1 MRGPSFSSPASRAAS
16 FPSSLSRSF
25 SSFSSFPRLRASAA
39 AAMGKLNVVMLRYLS
54 REHFRVEMGMKNHEI
69 VPASLIASIA
79 SLKHGGCNKILRE
92 LAKHKLLAYER
103 TKTVQGYRLT
113 NAGYDYLALKTL
125 SSRQVISSVGNQ
137 MGVGKESDIYIVA
150 NEEEQ
155 QFALKLHRLGRTSF
169 RNLKNKRDYHK
180 HRHKMSW
187 LYLSRL
193 AAMKEFAYMKALHD
207 REFPVPKPIDY
218 NRHAVVMEL
227 VDGYPLCQVRQVEDP
242 AAIYS
247 ELMDLIVKLAN
258 HGLIHGDFN
267 EFNLILD
274 NNDHATLI
282 DFPQMMS
289 TSHANA
295 EWYFNRDVN
304 CIKEFFKKRFNYE
317 SELFPTFKDVR
328 RECSLDKEIAAS
340 GYAKEMQ
347 EDGELL
353 CPSGSDED
361 DNTEVL
367 ELLEDA
373 EQELNFFSRNEQNSE
388 DFTCDVDDFSE
399 SRASDNAAS
408 SSEEEADTA
417 KSRENTLRLNMAES
431 SSALEED
438 EGPAVPWKSSEDV
451 ERPAI
456 TSFKGKRLT
465 GNAAELEGQA
475 GQGGCN
481 EDECPELVNSPALNE
496 EFSHYS
502 NEECIVPIAGHRTRT
517 KSITSVR
524 SVGSCS
530 TIPPE
535 LVKQKI
541 KRQLTKQQKSALKQ
555 RLQKGEAN
563 IYTKQRRENMHN
575 IKSSLDAAN
584 FWG

>member
-1 MRGPSFSSPASRAAS
+1 
-16 FPSSLSRSF
+16 
-25 SSFSSFPRLRASAA
+25 
-39 AAMGKLNVVMLRYLS
+39 MGKLNVVMLRYLS
-54 REHFRVEMGMKNHEI
+54 REHFRVLTAVEMGMKNHEI

-79 SLKHGGCNKILRE
+79 NLKHGGCNKILRE
-92 LAKHKLLAYER
+92 LVKHKLLAYER

-125 SSRQVISSVGNQ
+125 SSRQVINSVGNQ

-169 RNLKNKRDYHK
+169 RSLKNKRDYHK

-207 REFPVPKPIDY
+207 REFPVPKPVDY

-227 VDGYPLCQVRQVEDP
+227 IDGYPLCQVRQVEDP
-242 AAIYS
+242 ASVYS

-274 NNDHATLI
+274 NDDHVTMI
-282 DFPQMMS
+282 DFPQMIS

-295 EWYFNRDVN
+295 EWYFDRDVN

-317 SELFPTFKDVR
+317 SELFPTFKDIR
-328 RECSLDKEIAAS
+328 RECCLDREIAAS
-340 GYAKEMQ
+340 GYTKEME

-353 CPSGSDED
+353 YPPHSDED
-361 DNTEVL
+361 DNTTEISQF
-367 ELLEDA
+367 LEDA
-373 EQELNFFSRNEQNSE
+373 EDKFEFHSKDEENDTEFMY
-388 DFTCDVDDFSE
+388 DVDDFSE
-399 SRASDNAAS
+399 RRT
-408 SSEEEADTA
+408 SEVFMCSNEEADTTESCESA
-417 KSRENTLRLNMAES
+417 QRLNMS
-431 SSALEED
+431 KLSPALE
-438 EGPAVPWKSSEDV
+438 K
-451 ERPAI
+451 I
-456 TSFKGKRLT
+456 
-465 GNAAELEGQA
+465 EGQA
-475 GQGGCN
+475 ELGKSGENAEGSAVTSFEGKGIIEN
-481 EDECPELVNSPALNE
+481 GEDENQAGQEGCCNDKEKGDKCHHLVDLSALDEQFRHDRNE
-496 EFSHYS
+496 EGVHVA
-502 NEECIVPIAGHRTRT
+502 EHRTRT
-517 KSITSVR
+517 RSIASVR
-524 SVGSCS
+524 SIGSCS
-530 TIPPE
+530 TIPAE

-541 KRQLTKQQKSALKQ
+541 KRQLTKQQKSALRQ

-563 IYTKQRRENMHN
+563 IYTKQRRENMYN
-575 IKSSLDAAN
+575 IKSSLDAAS

>member
-1 MRGPSFSSPASRAAS
+1 
-16 FPSSLSRSF
+16 
-25 SSFSSFPRLRASAA
+25 
-39 AAMGKLNVVMLRYLS
+39 MGKLNVVMLRYLS
-54 REHFRVEMGMKNHEI
+54 REHFRVLTAVEMGMKNHEI

-79 SLKHGGCNKILRE
+79 NLKHGGCNKILRE
-92 LAKHKLLAYER
+92 LVKHKLLAYER

-125 SSRQVISSVGNQ
+125 SSRQVINSVGNQ

-150 NEEEQ
+150 NTEEQ

-169 RNLKNKRDYHK
+169 RSLKNKRDYHK

-187 LYLSRL
+187 LYLSRI

-207 REFPVPKPIDY
+207 RKFPVPKPIDY

-227 VDGYPLCQVRQVEDP
+227 VDGYPLCQVRQMEDP
-242 AAIYS
+242 AAVYS

-274 NNDHATLI
+274 NDDHATLI

-295 EWYFNRDVN
+295 EWYFDRDVN

-317 SELFPTFKDVR
+317 SELFPTFKDIR
-328 RECSLDKEIAAS
+328 RECSLDREIAAS
-340 GYAKEMQ
+340 GYTKEMQ

-353 CPSGSDED
+353 CPPGSDED
-361 DNTEVL
+361 DSTTEVL
-367 ELLEDA
+367 ELVEDA
-373 EQELNFFSRNEQNSE
+373 ENELKFFI
-388 DFTCDVDDFSE
+388 SE
-399 SRASDNAAS
+399 SRTSDNDLC
-408 SSEEEADTA
+408 SSEGEADTA
-417 KSRENTLRLNMAES
+417 ESEENTQRLSMSEL
-431 SSALEED
+431 SSALQKAGEQAALWE
-438 EGPAVPWKSSEDV
+438 PSEDA
-451 ERPAI
+451 EGSAI
-456 TSFKGKRLT
+456 TSFKGKGT
-465 GNAAELEGQA
+465 SENAAEVENQA
-475 GQGGCN
+475 GQGGCCKVKED
-481 EDECPELVNSPALNE
+481 EDECPELVDSSTLNE
-496 EFSHYS
+496 EFRHYS
-502 NEECIVPIAGHRTRT
+502 EECVVPAAGHRTRT
-517 KSITSVR
+517 KSISSVR

-563 IYTKQRRENMHN
+563 VYTKQRRENMQN
-575 IKSSLDAAN
+575 IKSSLDAAS

>member
-1 MRGPSFSSPASRAAS
+1 
-16 FPSSLSRSF
+16 
-25 SSFSSFPRLRASAA
+25 
-39 AAMGKLNVVMLRYLS
+39 MGKLNVVMLRYLS
-54 REHFRVEMGMKNHEI
+54 REHFRVLTAVEMGMKNHEI

-79 SLKHGGCNKILRE
+79 NLKHGGCNKILRE
-92 LAKHKLLAYER
+92 LVKHKLLAYER

-125 SSRQVISSVGNQ
+125 SSRQVINSVGNQ

-150 NEEEQ
+150 NEKEE

-169 RNLKNKRDYHK
+169 RSLKNKRDYHK

-207 REFPVPKPIDY
+207 RKFPVPKPVDY

-227 VDGYPLCQVRQVEDP
+227 IDGYPLCQVRQIEDP
-242 AAIYS
+242 ASVYS

-274 NNDHATLI
+274 NDDHVTMI
-282 DFPQMMS
+282 DFPQMVS

-295 EWYFNRDVN
+295 EWYFDRDVN
-304 CIKEFFKKRFNYE
+304 CVKEFFKKRFNYE
-317 SELFPTFKDVR
+317 SELFPAFKDIR
-328 RECSLDKEIAAS
+328 RECSLDREIAAS
-340 GYAKEMQ
+340 GYTKEMQ

-353 CPSGSDED
+353 YPPGSDEYD
-361 DNTEVL
+361 DTREVS
-367 ELLEDA
+367 EFVGGA
-373 EQELNFFSRNEQNSE
+373 ENEINFFSKDKENNAEFMYE
-388 DFTCDVDDFSE
+388 VGDFSE
-399 SRASDNAAS
+399 SRNSNNFMYSDEEDDIS
-408 SSEEEADTA
+408 ESSESTQ
-417 KSRENTLRLNMAES
+417 RLSMS
-431 SSALEED
+431 KLSSALEKV
-438 EGPAVPWKSSEDV
+438 EGQAMLWKSDEDAESSAV
-451 ERPAI
+451 AFFKSKNI
-456 TSFKGKRLT
+456 TE
-465 GNAAELEGQA
+465 NAAEVEDETS
-475 GQGGCN
+475 QGGCCNDKVN
-481 EDECPELVNSPALNE
+481 EDTCPDLVDLSTLNE
-496 EFSHYS
+496 KFSHYR
-502 NEECIVPIAGHRTRT
+502 NEESIVHIPEHRTRT

-524 SVGSCS
+524 SVGSFS
-530 TIPPE
+530 TIPAE

-541 KRQLTKQQKSALKQ
+541 KRQLTKHQKSALRQ

-575 IKSSLDAAN
+575 IKSSLDAAS

>member
-1 MRGPSFSSPASRAAS
+1 
-16 FPSSLSRSF
+16 
-25 SSFSSFPRLRASAA
+25 
-39 AAMGKLNVVMLRYLS
+39 MGKLNVVMLRYLS
-54 REHFRVEMGMKNHEI
+54 REHFRVLTAVEMGMKNHEI

-79 SLKHGGCNKILRE
+79 SLKHGGCNKLLRE

-125 SSRQVISSVGNQ
+125 SSRQVVTSVGNQ

-187 LYLSRL
+187 LYLSRI

-207 REFPVPKPIDY
+207 RKFPVPKPIDY

-227 VDGYPLCQVRQVEDP
+227 VDGYPLCQVHQMEDP
-242 AAIYS
+242 AAVYS

-274 NNDHATLI
+274 NDDHATLI

-295 EWYFNRDVN
+295 EWYFDRDVN

-317 SELFPTFKDVR
+317 SELFPTFRDIR

-347 EDGELL
+347 EDGDLL
-353 CPSGSDED
+353 YPSGSDED
-361 DNTEVL
+361 DNTTEVL
-367 ELLEDA
+367 ELAGGA
-373 EQELNFFSRNEQNSE
+373 ENELNLFSKDEENSKDLMYE
-388 DFTCDVDDFSE
+388 VGDFHQ
-399 SRASDNAAS
+399 RASDNTVS
-408 SSEEEADTA
+408 SSEEEADA
-417 KSRENTLRLNMAES
+417 AESSENTQRLSMAEL
-431 SSALEED
+431 SSALEKA
-438 EGPAVPWKSSEDV
+438 EGPAVPRRSSEDA
-451 ERPAI
+451 ESSAI
-456 TSFKGKRLT
+456 TFFKEKDVT
-465 GNAAELEGQA
+465 ENAAGVENQT
-475 GQGGCN
+475 GQGGCCEGE
-481 EDECPELVNSPALNE
+481 EDEDKCPELVNSSTLNE
-496 EFSHYS
+496 EFRYFS
-502 NEECIVPIAGHRTRT
+502 NEECIVPIAECRTRT
-517 KSITSVR
+517 KSISSVR
-524 SVGSCS
+524 SIGSCS

-575 IKSSLDAAN
+575 IKSSLDAAS

>member
-1 MRGPSFSSPASRAAS
+1 N
-16 FPSSLSRSF
+16 
-25 SSFSSFPRLRASAA
+25 
-39 AAMGKLNVVMLRYLS
+39 GKLNVVMLRYLS
-54 REHFRVEMGMKNHEI
+54 REHFRVLTAVEMGMKNHEI

-125 SSRQVISSVGNQ
+125 SSRQVITSVGNQ

-187 LYLSRL
+187 LYLSRI

-207 REFPVPKPIDY
+207 RKFPVPKPIDY

-227 VDGYPLCQVRQVEDP
+227 VDGYPLCQVRQMEDP
-242 AAIYS
+242 AAVYS

-274 NNDHATLI
+274 NDDHATLI

-295 EWYFNRDVN
+295 EWYFDRDVN

-317 SELFPTFKDVR
+317 SELFPTFKDIR

-353 CPSGSDED
+353 YPPGSEED
-361 DNTEVL
+361 DSTTEVL
-367 ELLEDA
+367 ELAGGA
-373 EQELNFFSRNEQNSE
+373 ENELSFFSKDKENSE
-388 DFTCDVDDFSE
+388 DFMCEVGDFSE
-399 SRASDNAAS
+399 SRASDNTVS
-408 SSEEEADTA
+408 SSEEEADA
-417 KSRENTLRLNMAES
+417 AERGENTQRLSMAEL
-431 SSALEED
+431 SSALENAER
-438 EGPAVPWKSSEDV
+438 PWKSSEDAESSAV
-451 ERPAI
+451 
-456 TSFKGKRLT
+456 TSFKGRRVT
-465 GNAAELEGQA
+465 EDAAEVEDQA
-475 GQGGCN
+475 GQGRSSEGKEN
-481 EDECPELVNSPALNE
+481 EDECPELVDSSALNE
-496 EFSHYS
+496 ELGHYS
-502 NEECIVPIAGHRTRT
+502 NEECVVPIAGRRTRT

-524 SVGSCS
+524 SAGSCS
-530 TIPPE
+530 TIPLE

-541 KRQLTKQQKSALKQ
+541 KRQLTKQQKCALKQ

-575 IKSSLDAAN
+575 IKSSLDAAS

>member
-1 MRGPSFSSPASRAAS
+1 
-16 FPSSLSRSF
+16 
-25 SSFSSFPRLRASAA
+25 
-39 AAMGKLNVVMLRYLS
+39 MGKLNVVMLRYLS
-54 REHFRVEMGMKNHEI
+54 REHFRVLTAVEMGMKNHEI

-79 SLKHGGCNKILRE
+79 NLKHGGCNKILRE
-92 LAKHKLLAYER
+92 LVKHKLLAYER

-125 SSRQVISSVGNQ
+125 SSRQVINSVGNQ

-150 NEEEQ
+150 NTEEQ

-169 RNLKNKRDYHK
+169 RSLKNKRDYHK

-187 LYLSRL
+187 LYLSRI

-207 REFPVPKPIDY
+207 RKFPVPKPIDY

-227 VDGYPLCQVRQVEDP
+227 VAGYPLCQVRQMEDP
-242 AAIYS
+242 AAVYS

-274 NNDHATLI
+274 NDDHATLI

-289 TSHANA
+289 TSHPNA
-295 EWYFNRDVN
+295 EWYFDRDVN

-317 SELFPTFKDVR
+317 SELFPTFKDIR
-328 RECSLDKEIAAS
+328 RECSLDREIAAT
-340 GYAKEMQ
+340 GYTKEMQ

-353 CPSGSDED
+353 CPPGSDED
-361 DNTEVL
+361 DSTTEVL
-367 ELLEDA
+367 ELVEDA
-373 EQELNFFSRNEQNSE
+373 ENELNFLI
-388 DFTCDVDDFSE
+388 SE
-399 SRASDNAAS
+399 SRTSDNDLC
-408 SSEEEADTA
+408 SSEGEADTA
-417 KSRENTLRLNMAES
+417 ESEENTQRLS
-431 SSALEED
+431 
-438 EGPAVPWKSSEDV
+438 
-451 ERPAI
+451 
-456 TSFKGKRLT
+456 KGT
-465 GNAAELEGQA
+465 IENAAEVENQA
-475 GQGGCN
+475 GQGGCCKVKED
-481 EDECPELVNSPALNE
+481 EDECPELVDSSTLNE
-496 EFSHYS
+496 EFRHYS
-502 NEECIVPIAGHRTRT
+502 EECVVPVAGHRTRT
-517 KSITSVR
+517 KSISSVR

-563 IYTKQRRENMHN
+563 VYTKQRRENMQN
-575 IKSSLDAAN
+575 IKSSLDAVN